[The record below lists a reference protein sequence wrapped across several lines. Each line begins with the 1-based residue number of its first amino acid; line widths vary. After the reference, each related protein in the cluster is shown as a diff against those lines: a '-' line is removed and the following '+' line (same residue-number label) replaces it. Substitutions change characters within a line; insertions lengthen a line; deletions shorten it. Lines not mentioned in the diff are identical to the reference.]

1 MNMNNRTWFIPIL
14 IVAINALAI
23 LVRWS
28 SLSELIP
35 AHFDLQGNAGG
46 TMPRNVLL
54 LYPLIGAAIC
64 LVAYIIVRVKQ
75 TLKAGFIILSSGVC
89 LILLSSTMVSLT
101 SGKLPVFM
109 ISEPVILLLT
119 TIAFIVW
126 VAKCL
131 KKNN

>member
-1 MNMNNRTWFIPIL
+1 M
-14 IVAINALAI
+14 VVVINVFAI

-64 LVAYIIVRVKQ
+64 LVAYIIVRIKQ
-75 TLKAGFIILSSGVC
+75 TLKTGFIILSSGVC

-109 ISEPVILLLT
+109 IAEPVVLLLT

>member
-1 MNMNNRTWFIPIL
+1 MNRRGWLIPVM
-14 IVAINALAI
+14 IVAINVFAI

-54 LYPLIGAAIC
+54 LYPLLGAAIC
-64 LVAYIIVRVKQ
+64 LVAYIVARIKQ
-75 TLKAGFIILSSGVC
+75 TLKTGFMILSSGAC
-89 LILLSSTMVSLT
+89 LVLLSSTMVSLT
-101 SGKLPVFM
+101 SGKFPVFM
-109 ISEPVILLLT
+109 IAEPVILLLA
-119 TIAFIVW
+119 IVAFIVY
-126 VAKCL
+126 VAKSL

>member
-1 MNMNNRTWFIPIL
+1 MNRRGWWIPVMV
-14 IVAINALAI
+14 VAINVFAI

-64 LVAYIIVRVKQ
+64 LVAYIIVRIKQ
-75 TLKAGFIILSSGVC
+75 TLETGFIILSSGVC

-101 SGKLPVFM
+101 SGKFPVFM
-109 ISEPVILLLT
+109 IAEPVILLLT

>member
-1 MNMNNRTWFIPIL
+1 MNRRGWWIPVMV
-14 IVAINALAI
+14 VAINVFAI

-28 SLSELIP
+28 SLSEFIP
-35 AHFDLQGNAGG
+35 AHFDLQGSAGG

-64 LVAYIIVRVKQ
+64 LVAYIIVRIKQ
-75 TLKAGFIILSSGVC
+75 TLETGFIILSSGVC

-109 ISEPVILLLT
+109 IAEPVILLLT

-126 VAKCL
+126 VAKCF
-131 KKNN
+131 KKNNYS

>member
-1 MNMNNRTWFIPIL
+1 MNRRGWWIPITV
-14 IVAINALAI
+14 VAINVLAI

-28 SLSELIP
+28 YLSELIP

-54 LYPLIGAAIC
+54 LYPLVGAVIC
-64 LVAYIIVRVKQ
+64 LVSYIIVRIKQ
-75 TLKAGFIILSSGVC
+75 TLETGFIILSSGAC

-109 ISEPVILLLT
+109 IAEPVILLLT

>member
-1 MNMNNRTWFIPIL
+1 MV
-14 IVAINALAI
+14 VAINVFAI

-64 LVAYIIVRVKQ
+64 LVAYIIVRIKQ
-75 TLKAGFIILSSGVC
+75 TL
-89 LILLSSTMVSLT
+89 
-101 SGKLPVFM
+101 
-109 ISEPVILLLT
+109 
-119 TIAFIVW
+119 
-126 VAKCL
+126 
-131 KKNN
+131 NNGWSPRR

>member
-1 MNMNNRTWFIPIL
+1 MNRRGWWIPVMV
-14 IVAINALAI
+14 VAINVFAI

-46 TMPRNVLL
+46 TMPRNVLF
-54 LYPLIGAAIC
+54 LYQLIGAAIC
-64 LVAYIIVRVKQ
+64 LVAYIIVRIKQ
-75 TLKAGFIILSSGVC
+75 TLETGFIILSSGVC

-101 SGKLPVFM
+101 SGKHPVFM
-109 ISEPVILLLT
+109 IAEPVILLLT